1 MIAAGYTGN
10 KGKGG
15 FYRDT
20 ASGREVRII
29 EQGGDGL
36 AWRSVARLPAAA
48 LPQQK
53 RRRARQS
60 RLTPSYKILVL
71 QVALPR
77 RF

>member
-29 EQGGDGL
+29 EQE
-36 AWRSVARLPAAA
+36 AMA
-48 LPQQK
+48 
-53 RRRARQS
+53 
-60 RLTPSYKILVL
+60 
-71 QVALPR
+71 
-77 RF
+77 